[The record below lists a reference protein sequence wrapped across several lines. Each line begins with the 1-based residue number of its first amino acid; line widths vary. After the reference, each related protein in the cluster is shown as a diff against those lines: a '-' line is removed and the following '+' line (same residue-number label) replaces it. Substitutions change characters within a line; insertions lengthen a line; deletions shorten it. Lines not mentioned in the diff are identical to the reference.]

1 MSIEH
6 WLLNIFLHP
15 VRAAWNESAII
26 FASMEFKWQSLS
38 PLNYKEYRLYI
49 FVRFFYIMALRMVAT
64 VVAYQLFHLTGSSFS
79 IGIAGLS
86 EFLPVFALALY
97 AGHVIDRSD
106 KRTLLLKGIC
116 SYLVCVIALIII
128 TLPAIENRLTVV
140 SLSILFYCV
149 IFMTGAIRAFA
160 GPTTNAIIAQLVPK
174 NILQFAANISS
185 TTWLAASIFGHASA
199 GFLIAL
205 AGVHQTFYVI
215 FIYVLLAAFGL
226 SRIKKKP
233 IVVTSTNVRT
243 WDSVK
248 EGLNYVF
255 KHKILLAAI
264 SLDLFAVLFG
274 GAVALIP
281 EFAERILRV
290 GPIGF
295 GWLNAAIDIGSV
307 IMIIIIT
314 LSPLRR
320 NQGLLLLF
328 VVGGFGMC
336 IIVFGLSNIY
346 WLSFLALIVAGMLDG
361 ISVII
366 RGTILQLTTP
376 DEMRGRVSSVN
387 SMFINSSNELGQFE
401 SGFTAKI
408 FGGAQRAVIFGGIMT
423 IIVVIISWFRAP
435 RLRKFEY

>member
-1 MSIEH
+1 
-6 WLLNIFLHP
+6 
-15 VRAAWNESAII
+15 
-26 FASMEFKWQSLS
+26 
-38 PLNYKEYRLYI
+38 
-49 FVRFFYIMALRMVAT
+49 
-64 VVAYQLFHLTGSSFS
+64 
-79 IGIAGLS
+79 
-86 EFLPVFALALY
+86 
-97 AGHVIDRSD
+97 
-106 KRTLLLKGIC
+106 
-116 SYLVCVIALIII
+116 
-128 TLPAIENRLTVV
+128 
-140 SLSILFYCV
+140 
-149 IFMTGAIRAFA
+149 MTGAIRAFA
-160 GPTTNAIIAQLVPK
+160 GPATNAIIAQLVPK
-174 NILQFAANISS
+174 DILQFAVNISS
-185 TTWLAASIFGHASA
+185 TTWLAASILGHASA

-205 AGVHQTFYVI
+205 AGVHNTFYVV

-226 SRIKKKP
+226 SRIRKKP
-233 IVVTSTNVRT
+233 VVVTNTNIRT
-243 WDSVK
+243 WESVK

-281 EFAERILRV
+281 EFAERVLDV

-314 LSPLRR
+314 LTPLRKK
-320 NQGLLLLF
+320 QGLLLLF
-328 VVGGFGMC
+328 VVGGFGLC
-336 IIVFGLSNIY
+336 IIVFGLSKIY
-346 WLSFLALIVAGMLDG
+346 WLSFLALIIAGMLDG

-408 FGGAQRAVIFGGIMT
+408 LGGAQRAVIFGGIMT
-423 IIVVIISWFRAP
+423 IVVVIISWFRAP